1 MEFHNNIS
9 LIALAT
15 RGLHCHKAKWRIVM
29 VVWCNVTR
37 NNDGAHVGVVLSMLC
52 VCHARF
58 KLGYQVSIIH

>member
-1 MEFHNNIS
+1 MSQGQWCCN
-9 LIALAT
+9 
-15 RGLHCHKAKWRIVM
+15 WRTVM

-37 NNDGAHVGVVLSMLC
+37 NNDGAHVGALLPMLC